1 LGSKVWSGVDRF
13 CFGGDWVL
21 KPERS
26 VETEKN
32 RRKLIVAGIL
42 SVKDL
47 RTGAE

>member
-1 LGSKVWSGVDRF
+1 VGRC
-13 CFGGDWVL
+13 CFGDDWVL
-21 KPERS
+21 QPERS

-32 RRKLIVAGIL
+32 RRKLVVAGIL